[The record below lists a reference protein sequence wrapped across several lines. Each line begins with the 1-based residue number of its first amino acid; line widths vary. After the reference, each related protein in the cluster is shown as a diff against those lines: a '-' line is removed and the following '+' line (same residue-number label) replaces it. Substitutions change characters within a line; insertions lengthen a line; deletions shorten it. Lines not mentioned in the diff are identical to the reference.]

1 MKSFFEFNRNS
12 PEERQERNKLYPE
25 LAKFHIALREEM
37 SEEEYQ
43 AYYTSEQES
52 SKSSRPILYQT
63 KHQWISAY

>member
-25 LAKFHIALREEM
+25 LARFHIALREEM

-43 AYYTSEQES
+43 AYYNSEQES
-52 SKSSRPILYQT
+52 HKRSRPMLYQSKS
-63 KHQWISAY
+63 KWISTY

>member
-12 PEERQERNKLYPE
+12 PEERRERNRLYPE

-43 AYYTSEQES
+43 AYYSSEQES
-52 SKSSRPILYQT
+52 LKHTKPMLYQT
-63 KHQWISAY
+63 STKWISAY